1 MGSAFLKTMSR
12 QRFEPKIYHNQV
24 LMDDFNKMMIR
35 IKAHL
40 FHFNDMKTS
49 DIISPNDFPKP
60 TVQELD
66 EITNKIFGVLKADNG
81 PMIKR

>member
-1 MGSAFLKTMSR
+1 MSKR
-12 QRFEPKIYHNQV
+12 RFEPKIYHNQV
-24 LMDDFNKMMIR
+24 LMDDFNILMKR

-40 FHFNDMKTS
+40 FDFNDLKTS
-49 DIISPNDFPKP
+49 DKISPNDFPKP

-66 EITNKIFGVLKADNG
+66 EIINKIFGVLKQDNK